1 MGFNFVIIITVYKE
15 ANMTK
20 RTVTDLD
27 VAGKRVIV
35 RVDFNVPLKD
45 GVITDDNRIVGALPT
60 IKYLVEN
67 NAKVILMSHLGKVNH
82 KDAEKTEA
90 DKAKNNMA
98 PVAVRLQEYLPGV
111 EVTFVPVTRGKELE
125 DAVAALEGGNVVLM
139 QNTRYEA
146 GESKNDEG
154 LAAYWA
160 GLGDLFVEDAFGSV
174 HRAHASTVGIAS
186 QLPSALGFLV
196 EKEVKFLSEAIYSP
210 KRPFVAILGGAKVS
224 DKINVIE
231 NLLDVADKVIVG
243 GGMAYTFYKAMG
255 REIGTSLVEMDRID
269 VAKAIMEK
277 AGDKLVLPVDTV
289 VASEFSADAEPVVV
303 PADGIP
309 ADMMG
314 LDIGPKSI
322 ELFTKEL
329 QGAQTVV
336 WNGPMGVFE
345 FDAFAKG
352 TLAICIAI
360 TELPGALTV
369 IGGGDSAAAAIQLG
383 FKDKISHI
391 STGGGASL
399 EFMEGKELPGI
410 AVIQDK

>member
-1 MGFNFVIIITVYKE
+1 
-15 ANMTK
+15 MTK

-154 LAAYWA
+154 LATYWA